1 MGNPAAAAG
10 PGSGP
15 EGLRL
20 GEPLARREQRG
31 IISNGVNLSAGFNAT
46 TGYINERVQG
56 AKGSSEE
63 IKE

>member
-1 MGNPAAAAG
+1 MPPSKGCFYLFAAG

-31 IISNGVNLSAGFNAT
+31 IISNGVNLSAEFNAT
-46 TGYINERVQG
+46 TGFILRQP
-56 AKGSSEE
+56 
-63 IKE
+63 